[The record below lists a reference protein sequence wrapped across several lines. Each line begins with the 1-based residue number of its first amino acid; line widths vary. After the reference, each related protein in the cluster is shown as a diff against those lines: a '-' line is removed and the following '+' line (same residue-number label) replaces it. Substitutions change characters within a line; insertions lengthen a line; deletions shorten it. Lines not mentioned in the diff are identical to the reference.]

1 MAPPALFHVH
11 LLPGLPPEAPRA
23 MSDKRNKIVNTAILA
38 TIAILLFNPSGV
50 VGRWI
55 GTTYREWQQRQRI
68 SEIWEELVSAPS
80 VLGSPYLDRGRAIV
94 EFADYDCPACRMVAP
109 TIAELTQRGEAIVVV
124 RYVVSQ
130 PVGSPGREA
139 ARAAICAEQQGRFAG
154 AHEAL
159 MTDEKWIE
167 ERDWTGLAA
176 SIGLADMAS
185 FSTCLSDE
193 STEQRLLRDQSL
205 ADTLRIPGTPTYV
218 TMQGLH
224 VGAGG
229 FRGAMTAV
237 SNIRDIGTSGGPSTR
252 RLELE
257 TEPLFDTSREFQ
269 PDDLG
274 LVAANAGFFLSTDRF
289 VVVDRTELLFVDPS
303 SRSVRVVGGEGSG
316 PGEFNFITGAMRARE
331 GVAVWD
337 LLSQRISFFSS
348 DGELL
353 RSSPYDPLA
362 FRHLMAEPVAVHPSG
377 DILFR
382 DGNGL
387 VTGARGRAWDPAR
400 YITMG
405 RDGQLQTVATAK
417 GDELFYGSG
426 VGSGGGMSDRVVFGH
441 RTLEGIVGDLLVV
454 AESDASTINVMDWS
468 GSVHSRIPMPAGVR
482 VSPQQMRMA
491 QASHASKWDRRIA
504 LANQFRQ
511 MGGSY
516 SVGQP
521 DRDIPANEITPGI
534 DRLFVDSDDRL
545 WFREYRLPDRD
556 SAVWQV
562 WDLQLSEQLFS
573 LQVAAEDRLLD
584 ARGDRVLLRA
594 EDAFGIP
601 RVAVKQIRP

>member
-1 MAPPALFHVH
+1 
-11 LLPGLPPEAPRA
+11 
-23 MSDKRNKIVNTAILA
+23 MSDKSTKIVNIAILA

-68 SEIWEELVSAPS
+68 SEVWEELVAAPS
-80 VLGSPYLDRGRAIV
+80 VLGSPDFDPDRAIV

-109 TIAELTQRGEAIVVV
+109 TVAELTQRGEATVVV
-124 RYVVSQ
+124 RYVSSQ
-130 PVGSPGREA
+130 PVGSPGPEA
-139 ARAAICAEQQGRFAG
+139 ARAAICAERQGRFAR

-159 MTDEKWIE
+159 MTDERWIE

-176 SIGLADMAS
+176 TIGVADMAS
-185 FSTCLSDE
+185 FNTCLSDK

-237 SNIRDIGTSGGPSTR
+237 SNIRDLGTSGSPSTR

-257 TEPLFDTSREFQ
+257 PEPLFDTSRGFQ
-269 PDDLG
+269 PEDLG
-274 LVAANAGFFLSTDRF
+274 LVATNAGFFLSTDRF
-289 VVVDRTELLFVDPS
+289 VVVDRTELLFVDAS
-303 SRSVRVVGGEGSG
+303 SRGVRIVGGEGSG
-316 PGEFNFITGAMRARE
+316 PGEFNFITGAMRTHE

-353 RSSPYDPLA
+353 RSTTYDPLS
-362 FRHLMAEPVAVHPSG
+362 FRHQMAEPVAVHPRG

-400 YITMG
+400 YITMRQDG
-405 RDGQLQTVATAK
+405 RLQAIATAK

-426 VGSGGGMSDRVVFGH
+426 LGSSGGMSERVVFGH
-441 RTLEGIVGDLLVV
+441 RTFEGVVGDLLVV
-454 AESDASTINVMDWS
+454 AQSDASTINLMDWS
-468 GSVHSRIPMPAGVR
+468 GSVRSSIPMPAGVR

-491 QASHASKWDRRIA
+491 QASHASKWDRRIT
-504 LANQFRQ
+504 LANRFRQ

-516 SVGQP
+516 PVGQP
-521 DRDIPANEITPGI
+521 DRDLPANEVTPAI
-534 DRLFVDSDDRL
+534 DELFVDFDDRL
-545 WFREYRLPDRD
+545 WFREYRLPDQD

-562 WDLQLSEQLFS
+562 WDIERPEQLFS

-601 RVAVKQIRP
+601 RVAVRQIRP